1 MPLRRVMRQSDLA
14 RYGLWCGIVVT
25 AEGNRRE
32 YHMATTW
39 LPHLATN
46 TLSLLLPDIYR
57 LMIRRK
63 RGSST
68 RAPDRPQSLP
78 REVRDLIGATLTTML
93 CDRPGY
99 VLYVTPLAFGYLLS
113 GPWLNI
119 YKGALAKKR
128 LFGFGLDALPH
139 ATTAFAL
146 TALVR
151 DTART
156 IGELSASTRFLGAYG
171 SQIERHQTGLSA
183 IALALATLAWELGE
197 HRIYQYELA
206 KRGSLERINMQ
217 WSVADAAYDCA
228 ANVIGWLLATAWR
241 AAHASPP

>member
-1 MPLRRVMRQSDLA
+1 MTRSRPRSMPLRRVMRQSDLA

-99 VLYVTPLAFGYLLS
+99 VLYVTPLAFGV
-113 GPWLNI
+113 
-119 YKGALAKKR
+119 
-128 LFGFGLDALPH
+128 DALPWCLRQPNRAASNGAIGNCACARH
-139 ATTAFAL
+139 A
-146 TALVR
+146 R
-151 DTART
+151 
-156 IGELSASTRFLGAYG
+156 LGAGRAPDLPIRAGQARQPRTYQHAVECRRRG
-171 SQIERHQTGLSA
+171 VRLRGQRDR
-183 IALALATLAWELGE
+183 LAAGDRMARCARITAMILTL
-197 HRIYQYELA
+197 RCIP
-206 KRGSLERINMQ
+206 
-217 WSVADAAYDCA
+217 VAFM
-228 ANVIGWLLATAWR
+228 NVLLV
-241 AAHASPP
+241 

>member
-1 MPLRRVMRQSDLA
+1 MLLRIVMRPSDLA

-32 YHMATTW
+32 YHMTTTW

-46 TLSLLLPDIYR
+46 TLSLLLPEIYR
-57 LMIRRK
+57 MLIRRK
-63 RGSST
+63 PSASA
-68 RAPDRPQSLP
+68 RAPGQAQSPL
-78 REVRDLIGATLTTML
+78 REVQELIGATLATMA
-93 CDRPGY
+93 CDRPNY
-99 VLYVTPLAFGYLLS
+99 VLYVAPLAFGYLLS

-119 YKGALAKKR
+119 YKGTLARKR

-156 IGELSASTRFLGAYG
+156 IGDISASTRFLGGYG
-171 SQIERHQTGLSA
+171 
-183 IALALATLAWELGE
+183 
-197 HRIYQYELA
+197 
-206 KRGSLERINMQ
+206 
-217 WSVADAAYDCA
+217 
-228 ANVIGWLLATAWR
+228 
-241 AAHASPP
+241 